1 MKTSMKLLSRWGFL
15 GWIGLGLFGCATFG
29 SGTAED
35 GTDEITACELLP
47 QVNLTVSD
55 IQLRVE
61 RVYYDHSTGSDV
73 VVVMKRLLEVEDSLA
88 SVVDEG
94 SDQVDFNELVTYL
107 RTSREAV
114 DSLFST
120 QLKVKNRQN
129 KMMKEVGYLMSDILE
144 SPYPD
149 GQERPYRLALA
160 AQKIL
165 TADKAGSDKSE
176 MNRLLLAN
184 LDALAA
190 YCAPSYAPCANP
202 QYKSGET
209 FSKAASD
216 YVAANT
222 RLAERFKVYQEGLE
236 EIREGIETYLELQC
250 QQNL

>member
-1 MKTSMKLLSRWGFL
+1 MKLFRRWGFL
-15 GWIGLGLFGCATFG
+15 GWIGLGLFGCATLG
-29 SGTAED
+29 SATTEGEA
-35 GTDEITACELLP
+35 DELTACELLP
-47 QVNLTVSD
+47 QVNLTISD

-61 RVYYDHSTGSDV
+61 RVYYDHATPSDV
-73 VVVMKRLLEVEDSLA
+73 VVATKRLWEAEDLLA

-94 SDQVDFNELVTYL
+94 SDPVDFNELVTYMS
-107 RTSREAV
+107 TSREAV
-114 DSLFST
+114 NSIVFT
-120 QLKVKNRQN
+120 RLKLQNRKN

-149 GQERPYRLALA
+149 GQERPYLLALA

-165 TADKAGSDKSE
+165 AADKAGSDKSE

-184 LDALAA
+184 LDDLAA

-209 FSKAASD
+209 FSKAAGD
-216 YVAANT
+216 YVAANE
-222 RLAERFKVYQEGLE
+222 RLAERFKVYQESLE

-250 QQNL
+250 EPNL

>member
-1 MKTSMKLLSRWGFL
+1 MWASSKLYVR
-15 GWIGLGLFGCATFG
+15 GLFIAGTVCLVLGCVPASSEGVAAG
-29 SGTAED
+29 SETL
-35 GTDEITACELLP
+35 TPCQFLP

-73 VVVMKRLLEVEDSLA
+73 VMVMKRLLEVKDSLA
-88 SVVDEG
+88 MVPAEDS
-94 SDQVDFNELVTYL
+94 SQVDFQSLAGHLETC
-107 RTSREAV
+107 RTAAESV
-114 DSLFST
+114 FST

-129 KMMKEVGYLMSDILE
+129 KLLKEFGYLMSDITQ

-149 GQERPYRLALA
+149 GETRPYPLALV

-184 LDALAA
+184 LEALGA
-190 YCAPSYAPCANP
+190 YCAPSYAPCSNP

-209 FSKAASD
+209 FSKAAQD

-222 RLAERFKVYQEGLE
+222 RLAERFRVYQESLE
-236 EIREGIETYLELQC
+236 EVRDGIETYIELQC
-250 QQNL
+250 Q

>member
-1 MKTSMKLLSRWGFL
+1 MHTSHKSFLSWMVTGGLIWSLL
-15 GWIGLGLFGCATFG
+15 GCATLG
-29 SGTAED
+29 AGTGDSE
-35 GTDEITACELLP
+35 EVTACELLP
-47 QVNLTVSD
+47 QVSLTVSD

-88 SVVDEG
+88 SVAHEG
-94 SDQVDFNELVTYL
+94 SDQVDFNELVSYL

-129 KMMKEVGYLMSDILE
+129 KMLKEFGYLMSDILE
-144 SPYPD
+144 SPYPE
-149 GQERPYRLALA
+149 GQERPYRLALV

-184 LDALAA
+184 LDDLSA
-190 YCAPSYAPCANP
+190 YCAPTYAPCANP

-216 YVAANT
+216 YVAGND
-222 RLAERFKVYQEGLE
+222 RLAERFRVYEEGLE

-250 QQNL
+250 QPNP